1 MPDFTVDIDGLNALG
16 KNLGRTVDNIDQA
29 INRMKDIGPDS
40 IGPDDL
46 DEACLGF
53 KEDWEGGLRQL
64 RKAVDEMKGGLDQAM
79 KGYSELENGLTDSLK
94 KMSAA
99 FGSGQAHG

>member
-1 MPDFTVDIDGLNALG
+1 MPRERAFEDEPRDRVVPGEPFRFRDPVAAALG
-16 KNLGRTVDNIDQA
+16 RAHV
-29 INRMKDIGPDS
+29 
-40 IGPDDL
+40 
-46 DEACLGF
+46 
-53 KEDWEGGLRQL
+53 

-99 FGSGQAHG
+99 FGSGQSHG